1 MRKERELLTEIAA
14 ISDLET
20 AEKAAERYSPEKH
33 PYSFD
38 GYIYQLEKLKAIL
51 LAGIPAKAAFELV
64 DSCIDTQVVLD
75 FIGEI
80 T

>member
-20 AEKAAERYSPEKH
+20 AEKAADRYSSEKH
-33 PYSFD
+33 PYTFD
-38 GYIYQLEKLKAIL
+38 EYMYQLEKLKAIL

-64 DSCIDTQVVLD
+64 DSCVDTQIVLD
-75 FIGEI
+75 FVRRI

>member
-1 MRKERELLTEIAA
+1 MRKERELLTEIAE

-20 AEKAAERYSPEKH
+20 AEKAADRYSSEKH

-75 FIGEI
+75 FIGG
-80 T
+80 TT

>member
-1 MRKERELLTEIAA
+1 M
-14 ISDLET
+14 ET
-20 AEKAAERYSPEKH
+20 AEKAADRYSSEKH
-33 PYSFD
+33 PYSFN

-64 DSCIDTQVVLD
+64 DSCIDTQAVLD